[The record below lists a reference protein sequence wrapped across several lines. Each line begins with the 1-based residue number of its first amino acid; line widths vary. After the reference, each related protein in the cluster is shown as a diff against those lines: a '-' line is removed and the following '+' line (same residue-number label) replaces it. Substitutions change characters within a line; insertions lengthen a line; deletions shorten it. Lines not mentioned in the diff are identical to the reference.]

1 MQWEHFDAGFR
12 QFGDLGSETRPR
24 DRMQVQTG
32 LSLARMAL
40 GLSYTSQTTWEG
52 DNFRL
57 LAMNIGTPIFNNL
70 FLSVYANKRLGP
82 DGGWGVGLSLLMP
95 LEKQRTV
102 VATSSRDSGGR
113 PTSAVQASQSPPV
126 GPGWGWRVR
135 ASDQARQQAQAGAV
149 LNTGVGQFV
158 AEANAG
164 NGSNAIRLGAS
175 GSVGW
180 LAGLPFATRRIDH
193 DAFAVVRVADL
204 QGVPVYRSNQV
215 VATTNSK
222 GLALVTGLRPYQR
235 NQLSL
240 DPDELPFNLQIEGVE
255 EIVTPYARS
264 GVFVDFPVRRMRNA
278 LVVIVQPDG
287 APVPAGTLVTVLP
300 GTEPFVVGKRGEAY
314 LMDLSDSN
322 HLRVDW
328 KGGACELIVVLDPA
342 AATEP
347 QIGPLTCP
355 ARK

>member
-1 MQWEHFDAGFR
+1 M
-12 QFGDLGSETRPR
+12 
-24 DRMQVQTG
+24 
-32 LSLARMAL
+32 
-40 GLSYTSQTTWEG
+40 
-52 DNFRL
+52 
-57 LAMNIGTPIFNNL
+57 
-70 FLSVYANKRLGP
+70 
-82 DGGWGVGLSLLMP
+82 
-95 LEKQRTV
+95 
-102 VATSSRDSGGR
+102 
-113 PTSAVQASQSPPV
+113 
-126 GPGWGWRVR
+126 
-135 ASDQARQQAQAGAV
+135 
-149 LNTGVGQFV
+149 
-158 AEANAG
+158 
-164 NGSNAIRLGAS
+164 
-175 GSVGW
+175 
-180 LAGLPFATRRIDH
+180 
-193 DAFAVVRVADL
+193 
-204 QGVPVYRSNQV
+204 YRSNQV